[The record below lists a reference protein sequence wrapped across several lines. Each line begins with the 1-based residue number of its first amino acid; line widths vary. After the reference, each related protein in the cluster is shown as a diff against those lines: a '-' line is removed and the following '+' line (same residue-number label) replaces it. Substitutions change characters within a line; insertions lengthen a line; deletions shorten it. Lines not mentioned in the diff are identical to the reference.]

1 MMAETNENPAEQK
14 TEAEQPV
21 SPEQPVN
28 SEQPLSPEQPEVSK
42 DARMW
47 SMFCHLAGLAG
58 YVVPIIISGIIAPL
72 VVWQIKKEDD
82 PFINDNGKEAVN
94 FQISVGIYALVSIP
108 LCFVCIGFIMLSA
121 VAIFN
126 LVFLIIAAIKANNG
140 ERYRYPLCIRFI
152 K

>member
-1 MMAETNENPAEQK
+1 MAETNETSAEQNINM
-14 TEAEQPV
+14 EQTI
-21 SPEQPVN
+21 
-28 SEQPLSPEQPEVSK
+28 SPEQPEINR

-47 SMFCHLAGLAG
+47 AMICHLAGLAG
-58 YVVPIIISGIIAPL
+58 FIVPIVISGIIAPL

-82 PFINDNGKEAVN
+82 PFIDVNGKEALN

-108 LCFVCIGFIMLSA
+108 LCFVCVGLVTLPA

>member
-1 MMAETNENPAEQK
+1 MAETNENPAEQ
-14 TEAEQPV
+14 
-21 SPEQPVN
+21 PVN
-28 SEQPLSPEQPEVSK
+28 AEPPAGPEQPEVSR

-47 SMFCHLAGLAG
+47 SMICHIAGLAG
-58 YVVPIIISGIIAPL
+58 YVVPIIISSIIAPL

-82 PFINDNGKEAVN
+82 PFIDENGKEAVN

-108 LCFVCIGFIMLSA
+108 LCFVCIGLVTLPA

>member
-1 MMAETNENPAEQK
+1 MAETNESPAEQNIN
-14 TEAEQPV
+14 AEQPI
-21 SPEQPVN
+21 
-28 SEQPLSPEQPEVSK
+28 SPEQPEINR

-47 SMFCHLAGLAG
+47 AMICHLAGLAG
-58 YVVPIIISGIIAPL
+58 YVVPVVISGIIAPL
-72 VVWQIKKEDD
+72 IVWQIKKEDD
-82 PFINDNGKEAVN
+82 PFIDVNGKEAVN

-108 LCFVCIGFIMLSA
+108 LCFVCVGLITLPA

-140 ERYRYPLCIRFI
+140 EQYRYPLCIRFI